1 MVTGTIRDPRGNKL
15 QTDLTFTVQDI
26 SNPYHLTIDSS
37 RVSLSS
43 SGDSAF
49 VTVKLLDA
57 NQGGVANET
66 VTLAINDPRNA
77 TSINGSSQITTN
89 EFGEAVFEV
98 SMKSLQ
104 GILSTPVLPI
114 ELTATHTTAT
124 GAIVTQPGS
133 IQVHSPTVLA
143 PTLDLKIKSSKDK
156 LNLRGDSVEV
166 SVLVVDLEGSSQ
178 TGKAVTLTIPAYSQ
192 NGAYIRGAST
202 VESDENGWAKFTI
215 VIDESLR
222 DRNYDFAT
230 ADLRVEAIVRM
241 NKIQNDVYLIVL
253 ML

>member
-1 MVTGTIRDPRGNKL
+1 SKGEAEFTVTVSEGAYDASLIKNGIVFAVVGTNLNNGDRLQQTSVISITAPANALNPRLTSDVKTVTAGQTVKVYAAVKDEMGINTANGTPMQLTLNPEAIAAGIKLSAEGVVIQGNGSVPIDLIVPKGITKTVLSSIMVTGTIRDPRGNKL

-49 VTVKLLDA
+49 VTVKLLDT

-114 ELTATHTTAT
+114 EL
-124 GAIVTQPGS
+124 
-133 IQVHSPTVLA
+133 
-143 PTLDLKIKSSKDK
+143 
-156 LNLRGDSVEV
+156 
-166 SVLVVDLEGSSQ
+166 
-178 TGKAVTLTIPAYSQ
+178 
-192 NGAYIRGAST
+192 
-202 VESDENGWAKFTI
+202 
-215 VIDESLR
+215 
-222 DRNYDFAT
+222 
-230 ADLRVEAIVRM
+230 
-241 NKIQNDVYLIVL
+241 
-253 ML
+253 